1 MFRLLSILV
10 FVVDVIIVMEILRSN
25 KNNEKKLLWIILV
38 VFLPV
43 LGPVLYF
50 VIGRK

>member
-10 FVVDVIIVMEILRSN
+10 FVVNVIIVMEILRSN
-25 KNNEKKLLWIILV
+25 KDNEKKLLWIILV

>member
-10 FVVDVIIVMEILRSN
+10 FVVDVIIVMEILRS
-25 KNNEKKLLWIILV
+25 KKDNEKKLLWIILV

>member
-25 KNNEKKLLWIILV
+25 KDNEKKLLWIILV